1 MVTLFGLFFNFYLI
15 FYCRGQNSYCV
26 KSFLK
31 FLFIGK
37 KVTLLVT
44 LFNQKNQFK
53 RREKMQEEILSYKEL
68 CEKFGEERAIKGKS
82 RQLQFERWR
91 QEYNIDKIDGKNKY
105 AVTKKRFAE
114 TSNAKLQKR
123 NMEFSTLLAPVI
135 YQTLINAT
143 GNVVALSSLEEQRA
157 FSLVNTQFCVQ
168 SLYLSAIANKIGVE
182 PTELSKF
189 KDTVW
194 EINMQTIR
202 NVINS
207 MKRDKILLKN
217 DGYKCQDLITGEWF
231 IADGKF
237 ALEILCMTN
246 KFAEETYGKGYAK
259 LSKDQKRDI
268 KEKTSE
274 YFKFETYYSADV
286 LYLDKEFMK
295 IMFNSVKRDFDNLIS
310 NKERELE
317 SSLIE
322 LNDNNCVRL
331 SKTKRK
337 NVKDIS
343 KTNMNKM
350 INAFIS
356 KGQKSCIEDYNNVVE
371 NSSKMKIYHSK
382 QEYLDNNK

>member
-1 MVTLFGLFFNFYLI
+1 
-15 FYCRGQNSYCV
+15 
-26 KSFLK
+26 
-31 FLFIGK
+31 
-37 KVTLLVT
+37 
-44 LFNQKNQFK
+44 
-53 RREKMQEEILSYKEL
+53 MQEEILSYKEL

-246 KFAEETYGKGYAK
+246 KFAEEAYGKGYAK